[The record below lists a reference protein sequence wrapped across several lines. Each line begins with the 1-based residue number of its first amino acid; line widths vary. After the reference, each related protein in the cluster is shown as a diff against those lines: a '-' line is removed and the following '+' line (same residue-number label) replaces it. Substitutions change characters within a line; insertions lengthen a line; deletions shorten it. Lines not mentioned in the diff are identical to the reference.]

1 MDAEKRGSI
10 TPIVTALL
18 LIGLPG
24 AAIGTHR
31 WLAQV
36 RAESYRSAGQALSKL
51 THAESEFRSQDRDH
65 NGIQDFWTGDV
76 AGLYA
81 YGLIP
86 RELAEADAAPLLPL
100 VPQPIPYH
108 GYYFKA
114 LQQDDSETPPIVY
127 RQTTDP
133 KSGAVHNLEC
143 FGFVAFPTEGLAAGR
158 RIQVVNEN
166 NTVFKTPST
175 NPVPT
180 AWPSDNQLK
189 SFWSKID

>member
-1 MDAEKRGSI
+1 MAQGHVGSWS
-10 TPIVTALL
+10 PIVAALL
-18 LIGLPG
+18 LLGILCATIGIP
-24 AAIGTHR
+24 R
-31 WLAQV
+31 WLDH
-36 RAESYRSAGQALSKL
+36 RRTESDLSAGQALWKL

-86 RELAEADAAPLLPL
+86 RELAEADAAPLAPL
-100 VPQPIPYH
+100 VPVPVPYR

-114 LQQDDSETPPIVY
+114 LVADGEDGFAY
-127 RQTTDP
+127 RQNTDP
-133 KSGAVHNLEC
+133 KSGAVHNLER
-143 FGFVAFPTEGLAAGR
+143 FGFVAFPTGGLAAGR

-175 NPVPT
+175 NPIPT
-180 AWPSDNQLK
+180 AWPSDNQIR
-189 SFWSKID
+189 SSWAKID

>member
-1 MDAEKRGSI
+1 MDAGKPGSI
-10 TPIVTALL
+10 TPIVAALL
-18 LIGLPG
+18 LLGILGG
-24 AAIGTHR
+24 AVGAPRWIDHR
-31 WLAQV
+31 
-36 RAESYRSAGQALSKL
+36 RAESDRSAGQALWKL
-51 THAESEFRSQDRDH
+51 THAESEFRSQDLDH

-76 AGLYA
+76 AGFYA

-86 RELAEADAAPLLPL
+86 RELAEADTAPLHPL

-114 LQQDDSETPPIVY
+114 LKQDDSETPPVEY
-127 RQTTDP
+127 RQDTDQ
-133 KSGAVHNLEC
+133 KSGKVHNLDR
-143 FGFVAFPTEGLAAGR
+143 FGFVAFPAGGLATGK
-158 RIQVVNEN
+158 RIKVVNEN

-180 AWPSDNQLK
+180 AWPTDNQMR